1 MFKNLFATIALSTF
15 ISFPATAQI
24 MKAES
29 PTRTGVNVQA
39 DAQGHLYTTP
49 VPGGPAAPVI
59 IQDPTTATSRA
70 NVMRPGNVPIP
81 PAGVYA
87 VDTIGFEYCFDGV
100 NWEALTCTGN
110 HGIEVNLNWQSL
122 TAVKISKDA
131 NANAVANPVW
141 CEITNGTAAN
151 AQATPI
157 YAAVSKDTSVNS
169 VTNPIWLELTN
180 GTAANSQAAPLF
192 SAVSKDTSIN
202 SVTNP
207 IWLEL
212 TNGTAANAQATPL
225 FSAVSKDTSIN
236 SVTNPIWLELTN
248 GTAANAQATPLFSA
262 VSKDTSINSV
272 TNPIWLELTNGTA
285 ANAQAT
291 PLFSAVSK
299 DTSIN
304 SVTNPIWLE
313 LTNGTAAN
321 AQATPLFSAV
331 SKDTSANALANPI
344 YCQLSDGTNAF
355 MTTTS
360 YPGYGRLQDGD
371 SAILA
376 DVLDAFA
383 DGMATTVNGLTV
395 ASVMMLYNGA
405 TLDLARNGPNKEL
418 LIYVNNWPALFD
430 VANNRANVYKVGSKE
445 YNPPMEGPTAVNA
458 VAALILTAKQII
470 NQPNTCVWL
479 KNVGGGG
486 GGNFSDADVQVSP
499 DGTNYVSLA
508 WTTCDGL
515 VSGSTCVYCFT
526 AHAYNWVRVYVTG
539 FAAASDTTASAWL
552 TSNAN

>member
-1 MFKNLFATIALSTF
+1 MFKNLLVTIVVSLLLTT
-15 ISFPATAQI
+15 PAAVAQI
-24 MKAES
+24 IKAES
-29 PTRTGVNVQA
+29 PTHTNVNVQA
-39 DAQGHLYTTP
+39 DPQGHLYTTP
-49 VPGGPAAPVI
+49 VPGGPAAPVMI

-70 NVMRPGNVPIP
+70 NVMRPGNIPIP

-87 VDTIGFEYCFDGV
+87 LDTMGFEYCFDGV

-131 NANAVANPVW
+131 NANIVSNPIW

-157 YAAVSKDTSVNS
+157 YAAVSKDTSINS

-180 GTAANSQAAPLF
+180 GTTANSQAAPLFSAVSKDTSINSVTNPIWLELTNGTTANSQAAPLF

-212 TNGTAANAQATPL
+212 TNGTAANAQSTPVY
-225 FSAVSKDTSIN
+225 A
-236 SVTNPIWLELTN
+236 
-248 GTAANAQATPLFSA
+248 
-262 VSKDTSINSV
+262 
-272 TNPIWLELTNGTA
+272 
-285 ANAQAT
+285 
-291 PLFSAVSK
+291 
-299 DTSIN
+299 
-304 SVTNPIWLE
+304 
-313 LTNGTAAN
+313 
-321 AQATPLFSAV
+321 AV
-331 SKDTSANALANPI
+331 SKDTSANAQGNPIYAAVSKDTSANAQGNPLYAAISKDTSANAQGNPIYSAISKDTSANGLTNPI

-360 YPGYGRLQDGD
+360 YPGYSRMQDGD

-383 DGMATTVNGLTV
+383 DGMATTINGLAT
-395 ASVMMLYNGA
+395 ASVQMRYNGA
-405 TLDLARNGPNKEL
+405 TLDMARSGPNKEDL
-418 LIYVNNWPALFD
+418 TYINNWPNAFD
-430 VANNRANVYKVGSKE
+430 AANARANVYKVGSKE

-470 NQPNTCVWL
+470 NWPNACVWL

-486 GGNFSDADVQVSP
+486 AGAFSDADIQVSP
-499 DGTNYVSLA
+499 DGTNYVSLM

-515 VSGSTCVYCFT
+515 TSGNTCVYCFT

-539 FAAASDTTASAWL
+539 FAAASDTTADAWL